1 MFEESFE
8 GSLERRRGF
17 DEVRRK
23 KTD

>member
-8 GSLERRRGF
+8 GSLEGRRGF
-17 DEVRRK
+17 DGVRRK